1 MNVSLYWKES
11 FTAPG
16 DLPIW
21 ESRFTGRFPDEISR
35 GEIFRL
41 MDKEIPGLTPADGFP
56 CGTDLL
62 VLSEGN
68 VRLYFERGA
77 EGWVQLEQCPE
88 ASEIYPGPAGC
99 LMVVLLPGEKP
110 YCTRIEEDLKTLQK
124 AVGGLIEIT
133 YPFED
138 NCFVVGNEEAKLINM
153 EGNRHINGQLYAG
166 PLLIAG
172 DDEMGGFC
180 DLNPAQADLYM
191 KMFAEPEIIT
201 RKMVEDSIKFSFYA
215 S

>member
-88 ASEIYPGPAGC
+88 ASEIYPGPAAC
-99 LMVVLLPGEKP
+99 RAAYHLYTAAPKSQCPQDKLSALNLLN
-110 YCTRIEEDLKTLQK
+110 RIACKR
-124 AVGGLIEIT
+124 
-133 YPFED
+133 YP
-138 NCFVVGNEEAKLINM
+138 
-153 EGNRHINGQLYAG
+153 
-166 PLLIAG
+166 
-172 DDEMGGFC
+172 
-180 DLNPAQADLYM
+180 
-191 KMFAEPEIIT
+191 
-201 RKMVEDSIKFSFYA
+201 DSIAYA
-215 S
+215 FRQDKPKPQR